1 MDQQKEI
8 ESQAIA
14 LKAEADSFEIVSQEA
29 YNLAN
34 DFGRKIKQSMK
45 TIDDYCDPV
54 IDAAHKAH
62 KAACDQKKALYAPF
76 EAAKKIID
84 SKQIAWYRAEQEKA
98 RELQRKADEEAQKK
112 AEDEALANAQ
122 ALQDAGMDI
131 AAEEVLAAPVVVP
144 KVTVAEPM
152 RAGGESFRDTWKAEV
167 LDLMSL
173 VKAVAAGTQPL
184 AYLEANM
191 STLNKAASAFK
202 GSVQIPGVK
211 IVSETI
217 LARRSA

>member
-1 MDQQKEI
+1 MDKQQEI
-8 ESQAIA
+8 ETQALA
-14 LKAEADSFEIVSQEA
+14 LKTEAEGFEITSQES

-34 DFGRKIKQSMK
+34 AFGRRIKQSMK

-54 IDAAHKAH
+54 IEAAHKAH

-84 SKQIAWYRAEQEKA
+84 SKQIAWYRAEQA
-98 RELQRKADEEAQKK
+98 RAAEERRKAEEEARKK
-112 AEDEALANAQ
+112 AEEEALARAQ
-122 ALQDAGMDI
+122 ELQDMGMNE
-131 AAEEVLAAPVVVP
+131 AAEEAISQPVVIE
-144 KVTVAEPM
+144 KVTVAEPV
-152 RAGGESFRDTWKAEV
+152 RAGGESFRETWKAEV
-167 LDLMSL
+167 VDLMAL

-191 STLNKAASAFK
+191 PVLNKAASMFK

-211 IVSETI
+211 IVSDTI
-217 LARRSA
+217 IARRTV